1 MNLLKVTRENK
12 QIQPALLVL
21 RIEIETW
28 CWTDQQTKMPE
39 TTIEKWG
46 S

>member
-12 QIQPALLVL
+12 QIQPAILVL
-21 RIEIETW
+21 RIENETPR
-28 CWTDQQTKMPE
+28 WTDQQTKMPE
-39 TTIEKWG
+39 VTIEKWV